1 MKKCRVLRRW
11 LAYKVGSGGGQNK
24 TKNKTKNL
32 LKRDWG
38 TGGGLGNGEG
48 WEDGRRGVPP
58 EVWWPPVLLILAVAV
73 SITMDSIIQNIKT
86 AQTNFQSGETR
97 S

>member
-24 TKNKTKNL
+24 TKNL

-38 TGGGLGNGEG
+38 TGGLGNGEG
-48 WEDGRRGVPP
+48 WEDGGRGVPP

>member
-1 MKKCRVLRRW
+1 MKKGRVLRRW

-38 TGGGLGNGEG
+38 TGGGAGEWG
-48 WEDGRRGVPP
+48 GMGRWEEGGP
-58 EVWWPPVLLILAVAV
+58 
-73 SITMDSIIQNIKT
+73 S
-86 AQTNFQSGETR
+86 
-97 S
+97 

>member
-1 MKKCRVLRRW
+1 MASLEGRKWWWAKQNKKQNKKPSKEGLEN
-11 LAYKVGSGGGQNK
+11 GGGGWGMG
-24 TKNKTKNL
+24 
-32 LKRDWG
+32 RDG
-38 TGGGLGNGEG
+38 KMGG
-48 WEDGRRGVPP
+48 RGVPP